1 MARGDELY
9 ARLEVSFI
17 RGFRWLQLPP
27 GARCLY
33 LTLWCYALEN
43 RRSTIARPPDYILA
57 SIAGLPHHPIPSYLR
72 LLDVHGLCSV
82 NDVTIEMIGIEEKHQ
97 RFQWKQ
103 YPVRG
108 TNGPHTKTDGE
119 ILDTETDTETDNNC
133 IHTRRGRTLKGER
146 LTQFLKFWDAFDY
159 KKGRSEAADAFLD
172 IQGFDNGTFEK
183 ILKEAKREATARPNL
198 IEKGH
203 TPKMAQGWLSGR
215 RWEDEGQNFVGDAK
229 KSKGYSRIEVEGENG
244 PK

>member
-43 RRSTIARPPDYILA
+43 RRSIVSRPPDYILA

-82 NDVTIEMIGIEEKHQ
+82 NDDTIEMIGIEEKHQ

-103 YPVRG
+103 HPIRG
-108 TNGPHTKTDGE
+108 TNGPRMKSNGE
-119 ILDTETDTETDNNC
+119 ILDTDTETETNNNC
-133 IHTRRGRTLKGER
+133 IHTRRGRKLQGER
-146 LTQFLKFWDAFDY
+146 LTQFLEFWDVFDY

-172 IQGFDNGTFEK
+172 IKDFDNGTFEK
-183 ILKEAKREATARPNL
+183 MLAAAKREASIRPGL
-198 IEKGH
+198 LKDGR

-215 RWEDEGQNFVGDAK
+215 RWEDEGGDFPGVK
-229 KSKGYSRIEVEGENG
+229 KKGKGYSEIPEEERQ
-244 PK
+244 